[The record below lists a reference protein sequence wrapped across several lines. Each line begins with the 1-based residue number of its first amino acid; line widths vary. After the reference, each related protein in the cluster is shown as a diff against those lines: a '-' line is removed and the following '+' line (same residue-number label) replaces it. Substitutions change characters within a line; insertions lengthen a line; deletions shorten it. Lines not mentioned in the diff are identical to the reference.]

1 MSNQEFT
8 VMPDLYASRGNRFA
22 NFIIDKI
29 VFYAL
34 ILGLSFLAG
43 MIVYSFFTD
52 TTAFDKFL
60 YELENKGDLMD
71 RLITSI
77 IFAVFYMIS
86 EILLKGKTIGKYVT
100 KTVVVMEDGSKPKA
114 SDIILRS
121 LCRLIPFE
129 ALSFLGAEARGW
141 HDTLSK
147 TYVVDISRLEAK
159 KKTHSE
165 LDQIGV
171 SLNI

>member
-8 VMPDLYASRGNRFA
+8 VTPDLYASRGNRFA

-86 EILLKGKTIGKYVT
+86 EILLKGKTKGKYVT

-129 ALSFLGAEARGW
+129 ALSFLGAEAWGW